1 MRIFLP
7 NLMKILTL
15 PMLVMATASAQDF
28 PPAQVEVAAAENRVM
43 APMMSVSGTVVSLND
58 SQIATE
64 VEGIL
69 TTVAPVGSNVSE
81 GDVIA
86 TIDSRLLDIAL
97 RRANAALKRLEA
109 DLVFRNQDVERF
121 RDLANRDNA
130 SKSRL
135 QEVIAQRDMVE
146 QDVLD
151 ARAQLE
157 QAQGDKNRAQIRA
170 PFSGTVVARLAN
182 KGEYLNVGA
191 TVLRLVDT
199 RDIEVA
205 LPAPLTIIPFLK
217 TGMTVDVEVAGLN
230 LQLPIRTVVL
240 VGDQISRMV
249 EVRLDAAQTNLI
261 TGTPATVQLPRGE
274 TVEGVA
280 VPRDAVVLKS
290 GSMFVF
296 RVNDDMTA
304 ERVPVDVRQ
313 AVGLWVPVPTGIAAG
328 DKIVVRGAERL
339 QPGQSVALAQ

>member
-1 MRIFLP
+1 MRIFSPILIKTLLLP
-7 NLMKILTL
+7 LLW
-15 PMLVMATASAQDF
+15 AAGAAAQDF
-28 PPAQVEVAAAENRVM
+28 PPAQVEVAKAENRVM
-43 APMMSVSGTVVSLND
+43 APLISVTGTVVSLND
-58 SQIATE
+58 SQIAAE

-69 TTVAPVGSNVSE
+69 TSIAPVGSNVQQ

-97 RRANAALKRLEA
+97 RRATAALKRLEA

-121 RDLANRDNA
+121 RDLAGRDNA

-135 QEVIAQRDMVE
+135 QEVIARRDMVE

-170 PFSGTVVARLAN
+170 PFSGTVVSRLAN

-199 RDIEVA
+199 KDIEVA
-205 LPAPLTIIPFLK
+205 LPAPLAIVPFLK
-217 TGMTVDVEVAGLN
+217 AGMPVDIEVGGSH

-240 VGDQISRMV
+240 VGDQVSRMV
-249 EVRLDAAQTNLI
+249 EVRLDATDTELI

-274 TVEGVA
+274 TLEGVA

-290 GSMFVF
+290 GSMFIF
-296 RVNDDMTA
+296 RVKDDMTA
-304 ERVPVDVRQ
+304 ERISVDVRQ
-313 AVGLWVPVPTGIAAG
+313 AVGLWVPVRNGVKAG